1 MRVGEILISVGMAL
15 VAVLFYSLGDFTQ
28 EINPDD
34 PGPAFYP
41 RILAVLLFAF
51 SFAQIVISWL
61 TRKGEQDKEEAGE
74 RKSPYKL
81 IVGTLLLSVVYG
93 IVFDKVSYI
102 LTTTCF
108 LLAMMLLGGVRRWLV
123 LLSVALCYSLSTYFL
138 FNQVLMVP
146 LK

>member
-1 MRVGEILISVGMAL
+1 MRIGEILISAGMAL
-15 VAVLFYSLGDFTQ
+15 LAALFYGLGTFTQ

-41 RILAVLLFAF
+41 RILAVLLFCF
-51 SFAQIVISWL
+51 SFVQLVLSWR
-61 TRKGEQDKEEAGE
+61 TKEEQHEETGGQI
-74 RKSPYKL
+74 KSSQKL
-81 IVGTLLLSVVYG
+81 VIGTLLLSVGYG
-93 IVFDKVSYI
+93 IVFDKVSYL

-108 LLAMMLLGGVRRWLV
+108 LVALMLLGGVRRWLV
-123 LLSVALCYSLSTYFL
+123 LLSVAVCYYLSTYFL